1 MQIKNQKSNNI
12 PLTPFKGGLNSSG
25 LVYIIGAGP
34 GDPELFTFKGAK
46 CLSKCDVVFYDTTVD
61 SSLLEKC
68 NAETEKICVSETITD
83 KPELLDELN
92 AQIIEQAK
100 SGKTVGVLQEGD
112 PFIFGLGA
120 EIARAAAKANIKF
133 VVVPGITSA
142 IAAAA
147 YSGIPLTYRGYSST
161 LAFATGHTD
170 LNKKYTDVD
179 WSRVA
184 TGVSTMVFFMGLTNL
199 EMIVKKMIEYGRNP
213 RTPIGIVSCGTT
225 SEQETITST
234 LEEISAQIET
244 DNIKVKVPAI
254 IIVGD
259 VVGLRDELNW
269 FE

>member
-1 MQIKNQKSNNI
+1 MKIKNQK
-12 PLTPFKGGLNSSG
+12 GV
-25 LVYIIGAGP
+25 VYIIGAGP

-46 CLSKCDVVFYDTTVD
+46 CLSECDVIFYDTTIHPM
-61 SSLLEKC
+61 LLEKC
-68 NAETEKICVSETITD
+68 NSETIKICVSETITD
-83 KPELLDELN
+83 NPELLNDLN
-92 AQIIEQAK
+92 SQIVKNAA
-100 SGKTVGVLQEGD
+100 SGKNVGVLQEGD

-120 EIARAAAKANIKF
+120 EIARAAAKAEVKF
-133 VVVPGITSA
+133 KIIPGITSA

-147 YSGIPLTYRGYSST
+147 YAGIPLTYRGYSST

-199 EMIVKKMIEYGRNP
+199 EMIVKKMIEHGRNP

-225 SEQETITST
+225 TQQETITST
-234 LEEISAQIET
+234 LEEISAQIED
-244 DNIKVKVPAI
+244 DNIKIKVPAI

-269 FE
+269 FESNLNP